1 MAADIAAHTPGVTDV
16 RTFSAAESARLLEP
30 WLGGGLD
37 LGELPVPRMIVVKRE
52 AGSFDA
58 DALRKALA
66 KDVPSAI
73 FDDHSQWLSRLNV
86 MTRTVVAASIILFG
100 LVLTAMLLAI
110 AFATRGAMAG
120 NREIID
126 VLHFVGAEDRF
137 IAREF
142 QRHFV
147 RLGLRGGLIG
157 AGAAALTFFVLGRLA
172 PYWTATASG
181 DQIDALFGGF
191 GLNLPGYFAIT
202 AICIGIALLT
212 GLISRTI
219 VFRHLRELN

>member
-1 MAADIAAHTPGVTDV
+1 
-16 RTFSAAESARLLEP
+16 
-30 WLGGGLD
+30 
-37 LGELPVPRMIVVKRE
+37 
-52 AGSFDA
+52 
-58 DALRKALA
+58 
-66 KDVPSAI
+66 
-73 FDDHSQWLSRLNV
+73 
-86 MTRTVVAASIILFG
+86 
-100 LVLTAMLLAI
+100 MLLAV

-142 QRHFV
+142 QRHFL

-157 AGAAALTFFVLGRLA
+157 AGAAALTFFVLGWA
-172 PYWTATASG
+172 TPYWTATASG

-191 GLNLPGYFAIT
+191 ALGLPGYFAIA

-219 VFRHLRELN
+219 VFRHLRELG